1 MKITCLRPVILVLLI
16 ALAGCETLAPRVE
29 GEDREAFDARRSELL
44 GMPGWG
50 LEGRV
55 AIRAGD
61 EGQSANLAWNQEGEF
76 FDIRLHGPFGAGNT
90 HIIGTAD
97 ELLLETSDGEQLHT
111 RSPEADL
118 YWRLGWTLPLDR
130 MPYWI
135 LGLPGPGSLDRLEVD
150 GAGRLQSLRQ
160 GSWQLDIPQY
170 LERDDGRIMPRKLT
184 LERDDVRI
192 RLVIDEWQLPPQ
204 AVDEE

>member
-1 MKITCLRPVILVLLI
+1 MKITCLRPALVVLLMV
-16 ALAGCETLAPRVE
+16 LAGCETLAPRVA
-29 GEDREAFDARRSELL
+29 GEDREAFAERRDELL
-44 GMPGWG
+44 GMQHWG

-61 EGQSANLAWNQEGEF
+61 EGQSATLIWSQEGEF

-111 RSPEADL
+111 RAPEADL

-135 LGLPGPGSLDRLEVD
+135 LGLPGPGRLDRLEVD

-160 GSWQLDIPQY
+160 GAWQLDIPQY
-170 LERDDGRIMPRKLT
+170 LERDDGRVMPRKLT

-192 RLVIDEWQLPPQ
+192 RLIIDEWQLPPQ
-204 AVDEE
+204 LVDAG